1 MRARVGAELEQR
13 HEASSLTLKGRVAVV
28 TGSTSGIGLGV
39 AQTAAVMLNGFGSPS
54 AIAGVIAD
62 LSREHRVPVAHSAA
76 DMSTPVEIAEMV
88 AQTERDL
95 GPVDILVNNAGI
107 QFTAAVEDFPAERWD
122 AILAINLSAVFHGI
136 RAALPGMRRRNW
148 GRIVN
153 IASTHGLVG
162 SVHKAAYVA
171 AKHGVL
177 GLTKVVALETAT
189 TGVTC
194 NAICP
199 GWVLTPLVEKQVAD
213 LAARER
219 LSIDQARHALLAGK
233 QPSGEFAT
241 PQQIGAAVAFLCS
254 EGAAQIRGVAL
265 PVDGAWLAQ

>member
-1 MRARVGAELEQR
+1 MM
-13 HEASSLTLKGRVAVV
+13 LKGRVAIV
-28 TGSTSGIGLGV
+28 TGSTSGIGLGI
-39 AQTAAVMLNGFGSPS
+39 AGTLAGHGAAVMLNGFASPS
-54 AIAGVIAD
+54 AIAAEIAEM
-62 LSREHRVPVAHSAA
+62 SAVHRVPVAHSAA
-76 DMSTPVEIAEMV
+76 DMSKPAEIAEML

-107 QFTAAVEDFPAERWD
+107 QFTAPVEDFPVDRWD
-122 AILAINLSAVFHGI
+122 AILAINLSAVYHGI
-136 RAALPGMRRRNW
+136 RTALPGMRRRNW

-213 LAARER
+213 LAAQER
-219 LSIDQARHALLAGK
+219 LSMEQARQALLADK

-254 EGAAQIRGVAL
+254 EAAAQIRGVAL
-265 PVDGAWLAQ
+265 PVDGGWLAQ